1 MNPGFFPTS
10 TLGSKPPQSLIPK
23 CGACG
28 LFKDCGSPKL
38 SPVGEGRKKILII
51 SESPS
56 GKDDDAGRF
65 LCDSKSSLPL
75 ETALRKSGVD
85 ILKDCWLTASLIC
98 HTNGERPTNEQV
110 GYCRPN
116 LIKTIK
122 ELDPNVII
130 PLGGNAIQ
138 SIIPHVWKENIGTV
152 SRWLG
157 CQIPSQKLNAWI
169 CPTHSPIYVNHAINN
184 DHMKAKALKIHLNK
198 HISQA
203 VQLCEKPWDTV
214 PDYRKEI
221 VLVREPK
228 KAAHQIRKMIKLG
241 GAVAFDYETD
251 RIKPDS
257 DESRIVTCSVCW
269 KGKRTI
275 AYPWHGEAITATK
288 ELLRSPLPKIGC
300 NLKFEDRWTRK
311 HMGHRVRNWYWDTML
326 AAHVID
332 GRPGVT
338 SLKFQSF
345 VLLGQDSYDDHIK
358 PYFQSVK
365 GEESNQIDL
374 VDMDDLLLYN
384 GLDSLLQY
392 NVAMKQMDLLEYP
405 RP

>member
-1 MNPGFFPTS
+1 MNPGFFSTS
-10 TLGSKPPQSLIPK
+10 TLDSKAPQSLIPK

-28 LFKDCGSPKL
+28 IYKTCGSPKL
-38 SPVGEGRKKILII
+38 PPVGEGRKKVLII
-51 SESPS
+51 SEAPS
-56 GKDDDAGRF
+56 GRDDDAGRF
-65 LCDSKSSLPL
+65 LSDSKSSLPL
-75 ETALRKSGVD
+75 ESALRKCGVD
-85 ILKDCWLTASLIC
+85 ILRDCWLTSALIC
-98 HTNGERPTNEQV
+98 HTNGKSPTSDQI

-116 LIKTIK
+116 LIKTINT
-122 ELDPNVII
+122 LQPNVII
-130 PLGGNAIQ
+130 PLGGSAIN
-138 SIIPHVWKENIGTV
+138 SIIPHVWKENIGMV
-152 SRWLG
+152 GRWFG
-157 CQIPSQKLNAWI
+157 WQIPCQKLNAWI
-169 CPTHSPIYVNHAINN
+169 CPTHSPIWVNHAINN
-184 DHMKAKALKIHLNK
+184 DHMNAKTLKINFNK
-198 HISQA
+198 HITQA
-203 VQLCEKPWDTV
+203 LRLDEKPWNPV

-221 VLVREPK
+221 TLIREPK
-228 KAAHQIRKMIKLG
+228 KAANQIRKMIELG
-241 GAVAFDYETD
+241 GPVAFDYETD

-257 DESRIVTCSVCW
+257 DDSRIVTCSVCW

-338 SLKFQSF
+338 SIKFQSF
-345 VLLGQDSYDDHIK
+345 VLLGQDSYDGHIK
-358 PYFQSVK
+358 QFFQSVK
-365 GEESNQIDL
+365 GEERNQIDL
-374 VDMDDLLLYN
+374 VDVDDLLLYN

-392 NVAMKQMDLLEYP
+392 KVAMKQMDLLEYP